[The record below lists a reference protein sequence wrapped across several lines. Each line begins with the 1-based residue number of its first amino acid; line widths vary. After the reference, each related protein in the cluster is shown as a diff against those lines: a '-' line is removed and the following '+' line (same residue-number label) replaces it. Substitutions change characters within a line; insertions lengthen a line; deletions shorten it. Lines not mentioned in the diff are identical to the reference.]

1 MGTHH
6 KGCLLIFSPPS
17 CKARSYLM
25 SVPTDPPPAYE
36 YAVRQ
41 PPPVLPPGYQVAA
54 TLPSYQQAELDKE
67 KLIAGNDVT
76 DQHRAAARE
85 SSVERGEWELEDD
98 MDLAL
103 LGTDMAFFTSFLAAF
118 LFNWIGFLLLM
129 CFCHTIA
136 ARYGA
141 LSGFGLSLAKW
152 TLIVKNSTDL
162 ASADNSWLWWLI
174 TAFGMLV
181 CMRAIFQYL
190 HIKRTWGRLSTS
202 ARERLFFFY

>member
-1 MGTHH
+1 
-6 KGCLLIFSPPS
+6 
-17 CKARSYLM
+17 M

-85 SSVERGEWELEDD
+85 STVERGEWELEDD

-118 LFNWIGFLLLM
+118 LLTGFASSCSCASVTLLLPDTEPLQVLG
-129 CFCHTIA
+129 C
-136 ARYGA
+136 
-141 LSGFGLSLAKW
+141 LS
-152 TLIVKNSTDL
+152 
-162 ASADNSWLWWLI
+162 
-174 TAFGMLV
+174 
-181 CMRAIFQYL
+181 
-190 HIKRTWGRLSTS
+190 
-202 ARERLFFFY
+202 